1 MTSPSDE
8 LARVAMT
15 SSVAFELLQAGSFGI
30 VRQLASSCA
39 NN

>member
-8 LARVAMT
+8 LARDAMT
-15 SSVAFELLQAGSFGI
+15 PPAAFELLQAGGFGI
-30 VRQLASSCA
+30 VRQLASSCE